1 MLRVGIN
8 QVQLNILS
16 RPVFSF
22 NLFFVWGGNGIFIYL
37 HGYVTFFILFRHPIS
52 ARSLFV
58 SQQQCA
64 QSKSPSDDDD
74 EPAPQPIKFSTS
86 KASHRSWSVDRS
98 LGSSYERPWWK
109 VLPISVIGIG
119 FLLWCLF
126 RKESEIDKM
135 LEAQLHEHFPDLASD
150 EDKSVKPK

>member
-1 MLRVGIN
+1 M
-8 QVQLNILS
+8 S
-16 RPVFSF
+16 RTGHRLICS
-22 NLFFVWGGNGIFIYL
+22 LTRYRTCQGIFL
-37 HGYVTFFILFRHPIS
+37 NGGHTVPMHPIS

-135 LEAQLHEHFPDLASD
+135 LEAQLHEHFPDLSSD